1 MQEVNQV
8 RLKSFECTK
17 LGPFTF
23 FTYQNGPHLS
33 FSNIQL
39 REIRFL
45 HRKKSHKIA
54 LWLTKHLHMITNSDV
69 TSLKAQLLLMTDKS
83 PVMHIILR

>member
-1 MQEVNQV
+1 MPRLDATEEVLAISSGRIAVMASRVQSRPPVTDKAKKGGHKNKYLSTYMQEVNQV

-23 FTYQNGPHLS
+23 FTYQHGPHLS

-39 REIRFL
+39 REI
-45 HRKKSHKIA
+45 
-54 LWLTKHLHMITNSDV
+54 
-69 TSLKAQLLLMTDKS
+69 
-83 PVMHIILR
+83 